1 MREHHEDHQTTVEN
15 ATCSG
20 SKSYPCDSGIFDLDL
35 PAVEKLAFIA
45 ITGYY
50 HLNNR
55 RPTLEELARDIGC
68 SKARAAKALEVLSDY
83 IAYNPE
89 PSDTK
94 T

>member
-1 MREHHEDHQTTVEN
+1 MREHHEDFQTTVEST
-15 ATCSG
+15 ACSD
-20 SKSYPCDSGIFDLDL
+20 SKSYPCDSGVFDLDL

-83 IAYNPE
+83 IVYNPE
-89 PSDTK
+89 PTIIK
-94 T
+94 A

>member
-1 MREHHEDHQTTVEN
+1 MREHHEDYQTTVEN

-35 PAVEKLAFIA
+35 TAVEKLAFIA

-50 HLNNR
+50 HLENR
-55 RPTLEELARDIGC
+55 RPTLEELACDIGC
-68 SKARAAKALEVLSDY
+68 SEARAAIAMQVLSKH
-83 IAYNPE
+83 IVYNPE
-89 PSDTK
+89 PSVTK